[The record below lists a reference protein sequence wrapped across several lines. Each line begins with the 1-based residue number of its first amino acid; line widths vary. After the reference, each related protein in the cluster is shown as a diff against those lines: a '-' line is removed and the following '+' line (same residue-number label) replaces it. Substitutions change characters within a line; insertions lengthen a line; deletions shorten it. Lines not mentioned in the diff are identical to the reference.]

1 MADVTEI
8 DIDGRGAATLWLN
21 RPEVHNAFDEA
32 VIDALARD
40 LKKLEADPAVR
51 LVVLAGR
58 GKSFCAGADINWM
71 KRQAA
76 QSEADNLRDAGVF
89 ADMLRVLNS
98 FRKPTIA
105 AVQGNAFGGGVGL
118 IACCDIAFAV
128 EGALFAVSEVRLG
141 IIPSVI
147 GPYLVAAIGER
158 QARRYALTAE
168 RFTAQEAQRIGL
180 VHQICKP
187 EALPITI
194 AQTID
199 AICAC
204 GPKAQETAKEHIRDI
219 ANRPIDAGVIAGTAQ
234 RIARIRATPEAREG
248 FAAFLE
254 KRKPTWSV

>member
-8 DIDGRGAATLWLN
+8 EIDGRGAATLWLN

-32 VIDALARD
+32 MIAALARD

-51 LVVLAGR
+51 MLVLAGR
-58 GKSFCAGADINWM
+58 GKSFCAGADVNWM
-71 KRQAA
+71 RRQAA

-89 ADMLRVLNS
+89 AGMLRALNS

-105 AVQGNAFGGGVGL
+105 VAQGSAFGGGVGL

-128 EGALFAVSEVRLG
+128 ENAQFAVSEVRLG

-158 QARRYALTAE
+158 NARRYALTAE
-168 RFTAQEAQRIGL
+168 RFNAREAQRIGL

-187 EALPITI
+187 DDVPVTI

-204 GPKAQETAKEHIRDI
+204 GPKAQEAAKEHIRSV
-219 ANRPIDAGVIAGTAQ
+219 ANRPIDAEVIAETAQ

-254 KRKPTWSV
+254 KRKPNWSV